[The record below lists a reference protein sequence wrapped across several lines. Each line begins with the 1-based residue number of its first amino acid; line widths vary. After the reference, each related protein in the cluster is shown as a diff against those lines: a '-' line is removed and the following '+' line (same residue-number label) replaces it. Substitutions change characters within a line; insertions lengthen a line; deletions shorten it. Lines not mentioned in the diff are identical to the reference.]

1 MVRRFFRGTEMAG
14 PKPPTL
20 DQVRARIDAVDA
32 ELLRLIDERAALAE
46 QVAEAKRQSDT
57 AGKFALRPAR
67 EAQVIRRLLALE
79 RRAADPGLIVR
90 IWSELIGHSLNRQG
104 AFHVAVWGGRGG
116 AARVTELA
124 RQRFG
129 QAVYMHSVDKPEML
143 LSEAKTLGGVGV
155 GLLTPDSAWWAR
167 LLVEPKLTAFA
178 VLPSLATWGI
188 PEALAIAEVEME
200 PAGEGDETLWV
211 TDSPKQPWEIEIAM
225 SGDGVAAKLIAEA
238 NGLKLFSLA
247 GFYMKTDERLARAPG
262 RLTGVIGAAP
272 APFDL

>member
-1 MVRRFFRGTEMAG
+1 MAG

-32 ELLRLIDERAALAE
+32 ELLRLIDERASLAE
-46 QVAEAKRQSDT
+46 QVAAAKRLTDDT
-57 AGKFALRPAR
+57 GKFALRPAR
-67 EAQVIRRLLALE
+67 EAQVLRRLLALQ
-79 RRAADPGLIVR
+79 RRAADPGLIAR
-90 IWSELIGHSLNRQG
+90 IWAELMGHSLNRQG
-104 AFHVAVWGGRGG
+104 PFHLAVWGGRGG

-129 QAVYMHSVDKPEML
+129 QAVYLHSVDKPELL

-155 GLLTPDSAWWAR
+155 GLLNNESAWWAR
-167 LLVEPKLTAFA
+167 LLVESKLTAFA
-178 VLPSLATWGI
+178 VLPALATWGA
-188 PEALAIAEVEME
+188 PEALAVAEVEME
-200 PAGEGDETLWV
+200 PSGEGDETLWV
-211 TDSPKQPWEIEIAM
+211 TDSAKPSWEIEIAL

-247 GFYMKTDERLARAPG
+247 GFYMKSDERLARAPG
-262 RLTGVIGAAP
+262 SLTGVIGAAP

>member
-1 MVRRFFRGTEMAG
+1 MPD
-14 PKPPTL
+14 PKTPSL

-46 QVAEAKRQSDT
+46 AVQKAKRD
-57 AGKFALRPAR
+57 AGQGDRFGLRPAR
-67 EAQVIRRLLALE
+67 ETQVLHRLLAMT
-79 RRAADPGLIVR
+79 RKAADAGLVVR
-90 IWSELIGHSLNRQG
+90 LWREIMGHNLNRQG
-104 AFHVAVWGGRGG
+104 AFHVAAWGGRTG
-116 AARVTELA
+116 AARITELA

-129 QAVYMHSVDKPEML
+129 QSVYLRMVDKPEML
-143 LSEAKTLGGVGV
+143 LSQAKNPGGVGV
-155 GLLTPDSAWWAR
+155 GLLTNDSAWWAR

-178 VLPSLATWGI
+178 VLPCLATWGA
-188 PEALAIAEVEME
+188 PEALAVAEVEME
-200 PAGEGDETLWV
+200 PSGTADETLWV
-211 TDSPKQPWEIEIAM
+211 TDSSKQPWEIEIDL
-225 SGDGVAAKLIAEA
+225 SRDGVAARLLTEA